1 MSFTNN
7 SMIVVGGSV
16 QIKKKKTGERAVE
29 DQSGQGSRELEG
41 QSLALPLCAWAAN
54 ISAL

>member
-1 MSFTNN
+1 
-7 SMIVVGGSV
+7 MIVVGGSV
-16 QIKKKKTGERAVE
+16 QIKKKKKTGERAVE